1 MGELVWTWC
10 SEELVF
16 LPQRAIWR
24 PQGRELLLA
33 DLHLG
38 KAEAFQAHGIPI
50 PSDADSGTLNPLL
63 ELCHRWQP
71 RRVLVLGDLIHA
83 RVGLTPRLRDTLR
96 ALPDLSGAEVT
107 LIGGNHDRHSWFEGL
122 PQQPSLALGQL
133 WLSHAPETSPQPD
146 QLNVCGHLHPMTRLQ
161 GSADRLRLPCFAFD
175 PDGPRLVIPAFG
187 ELTGGHDCGERYRQ
201 WLVADEAIVPWFS
214 PQSQIQGRQSA

>member
-1 MGELVWTWC
+1 MGELVWQWR

-16 LPQRAIWR
+16 LPQRALWR

-71 RRVLVLGDLIHA
+71 RRVLVLGDRIHA

-96 ALPDLSGAEVT
+96 ALPDLSGAEVI
-107 LIGGNHDRHSWFEGL
+107 LIGGIMTATVGSK
-122 PQQPSLALGQL
+122 AC
-133 WLSHAPETSPQPD
+133 LSNPHWPWASSGS
-146 QLNVCGHLHPMTRLQ
+146 VMLQ
-161 GSADRLRLPCFAFD
+161 RR
-175 PDGPRLVIPAFG
+175 RPA
-187 ELTGGHDCGERYRQ
+187 
-201 WLVADEAIVPWFS
+201 
-214 PQSQIQGRQSA
+214 